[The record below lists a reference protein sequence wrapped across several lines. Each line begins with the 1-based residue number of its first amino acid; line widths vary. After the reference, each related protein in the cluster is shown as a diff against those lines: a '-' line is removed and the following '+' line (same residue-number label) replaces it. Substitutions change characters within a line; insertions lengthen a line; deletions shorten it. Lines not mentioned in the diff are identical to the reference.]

1 MTTEHTE
8 LVFAVHCANRG
19 AFRSWVL
26 GLGTDAEVLGPPE
39 VRADLVAWLHDLAAG
54 VR

>member
-1 MTTEHTE
+1 V
-8 LVFAVHCANRG
+8 VFAVHCANRG

-26 GLGTDAEVLGPPE
+26 GLGVDAEVLGPPE
-39 VRADLVAWLHDLAAG
+39 VRAGLVDWLHDLAAG